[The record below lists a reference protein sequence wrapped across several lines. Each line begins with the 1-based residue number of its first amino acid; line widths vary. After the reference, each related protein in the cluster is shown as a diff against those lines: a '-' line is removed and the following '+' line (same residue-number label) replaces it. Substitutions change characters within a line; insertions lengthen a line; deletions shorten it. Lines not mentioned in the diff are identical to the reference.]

1 MQYVKTAIIKISEA
15 LIFELVGISYL
26 KMSKLSQNVKSG
38 AAKMVK
44 LKMAVFDLL
53 KWAKIDIQ

>member
-53 KWAKIDIQ
+53 K